1 MQLSKGDTLSSRLVI
16 DAMGNFSPILKQV
29 IYWPK
34 SISNFTFSFALVIVV
49 KILYL
54 QIRFS

>member
-29 IYWPK
+29 ISWPK
-34 SISNFTFSFALVIVV
+34 NISTFTFSFALVMVV
-49 KILYL
+49 KK
-54 QIRFS
+54 